1 MVNKVKVYYA
11 GKIGKNDWRHELY
24 DLRSSSSDVYNLLMN
39 HAAQL
44 ISADMITVDHL
55 FTHYDFIE
63 YCGPFFIGCD
73 HGCGHGENSHGQG
86 VDQIGCLGDPGDG
99 VVQTRQNAFNNCLG
113 WIDESDV
120 IFAYIDDV
128 TAYGTLVELGYAA
141 AKEKD
146 IFIAYN
152 LKNPSD
158 FWFSSETAQEIVYVN
173 NIHEAHNLFVEWL
186 KINDYLNGEAEKILM
201 EIADETIS
209 GIK

>member
-1 MVNKVKVYYA
+1 MNKIKVYYA
-11 GKIGKNDWRHELY
+11 GKIDKNDWRHELY
-24 DLRSSSSDVYNLLMN
+24 GLRNASGDI
-39 HAAQL
+39 HAFL
-44 ISADMITVDHL
+44 YDHGDMIVSANMVTVDHL

-86 VDQIGCLGDPGDG
+86 VGEAGCLPREN
-99 VVQTRQNAFNNCLG
+99 VAQTRQKAFNNCLE
-113 WIDESDV
+113 WINESDV

-141 AKEKD
+141 AKGKD

-158 FWFSSETAQEIVYVN
+158 FWFSSETAQKIVYVD
-173 NIHEAHNLFVEWL
+173 NIHKAHNIFVEWL

-201 EIADETIS
+201 EISDETIS
-209 GIK
+209 EIK